1 MLFLESVFI
10 VIKITGN
17 RVLTAQGLKVENGR
31 LFSAARIT
39 NPRQRWGL
47 FLESVFIVIKITG
60 NRVLTAQGLKVENG
74 RLFSAARITNPRQ
87 RWGIKH
93 AGQWHLRL
101 FGNIA
106 FKT

>member
-31 LFSAARIT
+31 LFSAADYKSA
-39 NPRQRWGL
+39 PALGL

-74 RLFSAARITNPRQ
+74 RDL
-87 RWGIKH
+87 
-93 AGQWHLRL
+93 
-101 FGNIA
+101 
-106 FKT
+106 